1 MNGGY
6 KMELDLIEFREKL
19 DKYFTPSKPAI
30 ENYILRGDVDDKFID
45 ALYEPG
51 LQIIVYGSTGVGKSS
66 LIWSTLER
74 EKLNYIRIGFDK
86 TINEQNFC
94 AKIMA
99 ELGFERT
106 TQNAKEMTSGTSVGM
121 EAGTTFWNLINFK
134 GKFDANSSTKKGNIC
149 VPYYNDA
156 DIDAVV
162 KALTETNFILF
173 LDDVEKADN
182 ELRTTI
188 AHLGKKL
195 SDNSV
200 VNKTNAKVIYGGVSQ
215 EVNKLISVDKSLRDR
230 LAEQLMTNVKTP
242 EIKKIIENGWREM
255 GFNWNETELDE
266 VVNICCGYARYAHW
280 IGKQSALCAFRNKR
294 NVIIQSDIDNSLNF
308 IIEKYRDEFQ
318 TRLDT
323 ATGHKSGLRL
333 RENILYA
340 LAISPEIEVKID
352 YIVSICSKLVKTE
365 INQNQV
371 SGPIGELKKPKRG
384 CLLEDGR
391 MQGYHRFSDLMI
403 KPYIRMIMKQ
413 NNINF

>member
-1 MNGGY
+1 M
-6 KMELDLIEFREKL
+6 
-19 DKYFTPSKPAI
+19 YFTPSKPAI
-30 ENYILRGDVDDKFID
+30 ENYIIRGDVDDKFND

-74 EKLNYIRIGFDK
+74 ENLNYIRIGFDK

-94 AKIMA
+94 PKIMS
-99 ELGFERT
+99 ELGFERITQKANET
-106 TQNAKEMTSGTSVGM
+106 TNGTSVGI
-121 EAGTTFWNLINFK
+121 EAGATFWNLIKFK
-134 GKFDANSSTKKGNIC
+134 GKMAANSSTKKENIR

-162 KALTETNFILF
+162 KALTKTNCILF

-230 LAEQLMTNVKTP
+230 LAEQLMTNVKTC

-255 GFNWNETELDE
+255 GFNWDDTELDI
-266 VVNICCGYARYAHW
+266 VANICCGYARYAHW
-280 IGKQSALCAFRNKR
+280 IGKQSALCAFRNNRKK
-294 NVIIQSDIDNSLNF
+294 IIQSDIDKSLDF
-308 IIEKYRDEFQ
+308 IIDKYRDAFQ
-318 TRLDT
+318 TKFDI

-340 LAISPEIEVKID
+340 LATSPEIEVKID
-352 YIVSICSKLVKTE
+352 YIVNICSQIVQSP

-371 SGPIGELKKPKRG
+371 SGPLGELKKSKRA
-384 CLLEDGR
+384 CIVEDGR
-391 MQGYHRFSDLMI
+391 MKGYHRFSDLMI
-403 KPYIRMIMKQ
+403 KPYIRMLMKQ
-413 NNINF
+413 NNIKF

>member
-1 MNGGY
+1 MD
-6 KMELDLIEFREKL
+6 LDLIEFRKKL

-30 ENYILRGDVDDKFID
+30 ENYIFRGDVDDKFID

-66 LIWSTLER
+66 LVWSTLER
-74 EKLNYIRIGFDK
+74 EKLNYIRISFDK

-94 AKIMA
+94 PKIME
-99 ELGFERT
+99 ELGFEKT
-106 TQNAKEMTSGTSVGM
+106 TQNVKETTSGTSVGM
-121 EAGTTFWNLINFK
+121 EAGSTIWNLITFK
-134 GKFDANSSTKKGNIC
+134 GKFDADSSTKKGNVY

-162 KALTETNFILF
+162 KALTATNFILF

-255 GFNWNETELDE
+255 GFTWNDSELNE
-266 VVNICCGYARYAHW
+266 AANICCGYARYAHW
-280 IGKQSALCAFRNKR
+280 IGKQSALSAFRNNR
-294 NVIIQSDIDNSLNF
+294 NVITQSDIDKSLDF

-318 TRLDT
+318 TRFDS

-340 LAISPEIEVKID
+340 LATSPEIEVKID
-352 YIVSICSKLVKTE
+352 YIVNICSQLVHTQ

-384 CLLEDGR
+384 CIVEDGR
-391 MQGYHRFSDLMI
+391 MKGYHRFSDLMI

-413 NNINF
+413 NNINI